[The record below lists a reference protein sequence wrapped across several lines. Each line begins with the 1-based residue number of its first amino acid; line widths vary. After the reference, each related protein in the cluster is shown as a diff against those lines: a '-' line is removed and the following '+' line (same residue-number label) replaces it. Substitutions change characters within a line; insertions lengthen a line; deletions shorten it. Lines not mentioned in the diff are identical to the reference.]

1 MTNGSW
7 TFFSAFPISTSYS
20 IWTRGARL
28 RAMNFCALDFAA
40 MGNLL
45 TTVTATP
52 DRDGRKRDTN
62 CEKTNSLGLG
72 FGLDA
77 SDGLNLVQPTRSH
90 VLHDLEKVLLRE
102 ALGPLEQQRHR
113 ARGLVPL
120 EVVTRLVEEP
130 DDVLATRDLAGH
142 CGPPCGARSRR
153 CAVARGGRSAAR
165 SPGELVGQEAVGI
178 LERGSEPAQ
187 VECRG
192 AADLGTDHGL
202 DRAQALER
210 AVDALGGGLELG
222 PVGLG
227 ERALDGGQIGPL
239 VAFGAGH
246 GAVGHLDL
254 AQRGLVHPRAYQR
267 HLAQPAH

>member
-45 TTVTATP
+45 TAVHDP
-52 DRDGRKRDTN
+52 RCDSGPGRPEARY
-62 CEKTNSLGLG
+62 ELRKTNSLELG

-90 VLHDLEKVLLRE
+90 VLHDLEKVLFRE

-120 EVVTRLVEEP
+120 EVVTRFVEEP
-130 DDVLATRDLAGH
+130 D
-142 CGPPCGARSRR
+142 
-153 CAVARGGRSAAR
+153 
-165 SPGELVGQEAVGI
+165 
-178 LERGSEPAQ
+178 
-187 VECRG
+187 
-192 AADLGTDHGL
+192 
-202 DRAQALER
+202 
-210 AVDALGGGLELG
+210 
-222 PVGLG
+222 
-227 ERALDGGQIGPL
+227 
-239 VAFGAGH
+239 
-246 GAVGHLDL
+246 
-254 AQRGLVHPRAYQR
+254 
-267 HLAQPAH
+267 